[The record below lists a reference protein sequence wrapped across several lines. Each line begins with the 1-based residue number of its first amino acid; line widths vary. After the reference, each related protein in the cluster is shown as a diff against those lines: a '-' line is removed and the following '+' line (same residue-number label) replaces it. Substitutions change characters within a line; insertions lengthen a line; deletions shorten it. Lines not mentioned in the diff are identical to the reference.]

1 MLVEIPD
8 PIIILGIVLGFLA
21 GAVTLFLYSKL
32 RLIGSLQNNGP
43 SDNQRLEYYE
53 KQFIDM
59 KIRLDALNLDKEEPL
74 DGDTMVKIQSE
85 MVKPASRKGRRSRS
99 MIHKHVPV
107 SRVPNMSSEDSVK
120 HVLKLITKKP
130 MTSRDIEVTF
140 GGRSRE
146 HVSRLMKKLFDD
158 GLVERNTTYR
168 PYTYSI
174 TDSGKKHIG
183 EENLVYAVSSRIIDV
198 FEFGV

>member
-8 PIIILGIVLGFLA
+8 AGIILFVILA
-21 GAVTLFLYSKL
+21 FVGGVVTLYLSTKL
-32 RLIGSLQNNGP
+32 RSSPNPTIPGP
-43 SDNQRLEYYE
+43 ASINRLEYYE
-53 KQFIDM
+53 NQLIDM
-59 KIRLDALNLDKEEPL
+59 KIRLDAMELDTEN
-74 DGDTMVKIQSE
+74 SE
-85 MVKPASRKGRRSRS
+85 MPNFDKVNEELAKPQKRKQEVGSMEIKSQGTSR
-99 MIHKHVPV
+99 I
-107 SRVPNMSSEDSVK
+107 PNMSFEDSIE

-158 GLVERNTTYR
+158 GFVERNTTKR

-174 TDSGKKHIG
+174 TDSGKARIG
-183 EENLVYAVSSRIIDV
+183 SKENVVYAVSQ
-198 FEFGV
+198 

>member
-32 RLIGSLQNNGP
+32 RLVGSLQNNGP

-59 KIRLDALNLDKEEPL
+59 KIRLDALNLDNEGPL
-74 DGDTMVKIQSE
+74 DEAEMVKIQSE
-85 MVKPASRKGRRSRS
+85 MVKSASRKERRSRS
-99 MIHKHVPV
+99 TIEKRARV
-107 SRVPNMSSEDSVK
+107 SRIPNMSSEDSVK

-158 GLVERNTTYR
+158 GLVERNTTNR

-174 TDSGKKHIG
+174 TDNGKNHIG
-183 EENLVYAVSSRIIDV
+183 EENLVYAVS
-198 FEFGV
+198 G

>member
-32 RLIGSLQNNGP
+32 RLVGNLQNNGP

-74 DGDTMVKIQSE
+74 DGAEMVKIQSE
-85 MVKPASRKGRRSRS
+85 MVKSPSRKGRRSKS
-99 MIHKHVPV
+99 IIEKHVPA
-107 SRVPNMSSEDSVK
+107 SRIPNMSSEDSVK

-158 GLVERNTTYR
+158 GLVERNTTNR

-174 TDSGKKHIG
+174 TDSGKRHIG
-183 EENLVYAVSSRIIDV
+183 EENLVYAVSS
-198 FEFGV
+198 

>member
-8 PIIILGIVLGFLA
+8 PMVILGIVLGFLA
-21 GAVTLFLYSKL
+21 GAVALFLYSKL
-32 RLIGSLQNNGP
+32 RLVGSLQNNNP

-59 KIRLDALNLDKEEPL
+59 KIRLDALNLDNEESL
-74 DGDTMVKIQSE
+74 GEDEMVKIQSE
-85 MVKPASRKGRRSRS
+85 MVKSPSRKGRRSRA
-99 MIHKHVPV
+99 MVEKHMPV
-107 SRVPNMSSEDSVK
+107 SRIPNMSSKDSVK

-158 GLVERNTTYR
+158 GLVERDATNR

-183 EENLVYAVSSRIIDV
+183 EESLVYAVSS
-198 FEFGV
+198 

>member
-8 PIIILGIVLGFLA
+8 PMVILGIVLGFLA
-21 GAVTLFLYSKL
+21 GAVALFLYSKL
-32 RLIGSLQNNGP
+32 RLVGSLQNNNP

-59 KIRLDALNLDKEEPL
+59 KIRLDALNLDNEEPL
-74 DGDTMVKIQSE
+74 GEDEMVKIQSE
-85 MVKPASRKGRRSRS
+85 MVKSPSRKERRSRAVVE
-99 MIHKHVPV
+99 KHAPV
-107 SRVPNMSSEDSVK
+107 SRIPNMSSEDSVK

-158 GLVERNTTYR
+158 GLVERDATNR

-183 EENLVYAVSSRIIDV
+183 EENLVYAVSS
-198 FEFGV
+198 

>member
-8 PIIILGIVLGFLA
+8 PMVILGIVLGFLA
-21 GAVTLFLYSKL
+21 GAVALFLYSKL
-32 RLIGSLQNNGP
+32 RLVGSLQNNGP

-59 KIRLDALNLDKEEPL
+59 KIRLDALNLDNEEPL
-74 DGDTMVKIQSE
+74 GEDEMVKIQSE
-85 MVKPASRKGRRSRS
+85 MVKSPSRKGRRSRA
-99 MIHKHVPV
+99 MVEKHVPV
-107 SRVPNMSSEDSVK
+107 SRIPNMSSEDSVK

-158 GLVERNTTYR
+158 GLVERNTTNR

-174 TDSGKKHIG
+174 TDSGKKHVG
-183 EENLVYAVSSRIIDV
+183 EENLVYAVSS
-198 FEFGV
+198 

>member
-32 RLIGSLQNNGP
+32 RLVGSLQNNGP

-59 KIRLDALNLDKEEPL
+59 KIRLDALNLDQEEPL
-74 DGDTMVKIQSE
+74 DGDQMVKIQSE

-99 MIHKHVPV
+99 MIHKHMPV

-158 GLVERNTTYR
+158 GLVERNTTNR
-168 PYTYSI
+168 PYIYSI
-174 TDSGKKHIG
+174 TDSGKNHIG
-183 EENLVYAVSSRIIDV
+183 EENLVYAVS
-198 FEFGV
+198 G

>member
-8 PIIILGIVLGFLA
+8 PMVILGIVLGFLA
-21 GAVTLFLYSKL
+21 LAVALFLYSKL
-32 RLIGSLQNNGP
+32 RLIGSLQNNNP

-74 DGDTMVKIQSE
+74 DEVEIGKMQVE
-85 MVKPASRKGRRSRS
+85 MVKPANRKERRSRV
-99 MIHKHVPV
+99 MVEKHIPV
-107 SRVPNMSSEDSVK
+107 SRIPNMSSEDSVK
-120 HVLKLITKKP
+120 HVLKLIIKKP

-158 GLVERNTTYR
+158 GLVERNTTNR

-174 TDSGKKHIG
+174 TDSGKKHINA
-183 EENLVYAVSSRIIDV
+183 EENLVYAVSQ
-198 FEFGV
+198 

>member
-21 GAVTLFLYSKL
+21 GVVTLFLYSKL
-32 RLIGSLQNNGP
+32 RLVGNLQNNGP

-74 DGDTMVKIQSE
+74 DGDEMVKIQSE
-85 MVKPASRKGRRSRS
+85 MVKPASRKARRSRS
-99 MIHKHVPV
+99 IIEKHVPV
-107 SRVPNMSSEDSVK
+107 SRIPNMSSEDSVK

-130 MTSRDIEVTF
+130 MTTRDIEVTF

-158 GLVERNTTYR
+158 GLVERNTTNR

-183 EENLVYAVSSRIIDV
+183 EENLVYAVSS
-198 FEFGV
+198 

>member
-8 PIIILGIVLGFLA
+8 PMVILGIVLGFLA
-21 GAVTLFLYSKL
+21 GAVALFLYSKL
-32 RLIGSLQNNGP
+32 RLVGSLQNNGP

-59 KIRLDALNLDKEEPL
+59 KIRLDALNLDNEEPL
-74 DGDTMVKIQSE
+74 GEDEMVKIQSE
-85 MVKPASRKGRRSRS
+85 MVKSPSRKERRSRAVVE
-99 MIHKHVPV
+99 KHTPV
-107 SRVPNMSSEDSVK
+107 SRIPNMSSEDSVK

-158 GLVERNTTYR
+158 GLVERDATNR

-174 TDSGKKHIG
+174 TDSGRKHID
-183 EENLVYAVSSRIIDV
+183 EENLVYGVSS
-198 FEFGV
+198 

>member
-8 PIIILGIVLGFLA
+8 PVIILGIVLGFLA

-32 RLIGSLQNNGP
+32 RLVGSLQNNGP

-74 DGDTMVKIQSE
+74 DEAEMVKIQSE
-85 MVKPASRKGRRSRS
+85 MVKSPSRKGRRSRS
-99 MIHKHVPV
+99 IIEKRVPV
-107 SRVPNMSSEDSVK
+107 SRIPNMSSEDSVK

-158 GLVERNTTYR
+158 GLVERNTTNR

-174 TDSGKKHIG
+174 TDSGKKYVG
-183 EENLVYAVSSRIIDV
+183 EENLVYAVSS
-198 FEFGV
+198 

>member
-21 GAVTLFLYSKL
+21 GVVTLFLYSKL
-32 RLIGSLQNNGP
+32 RLVGSLQNNGP

-59 KIRLDALNLDKEEPL
+59 KIRLDALNLDNEEPL
-74 DGDTMVKIQSE
+74 GGDEMVKIQSE
-85 MVKPASRKGRRSRS
+85 MVKPASRKARRSRS
-99 MIHKHVPV
+99 IIEKHVPV
-107 SRVPNMSSEDSVK
+107 SRIPNMSSEDSVK

-146 HVSRLMKKLFDD
+146 HVSRLMKTLFDG
-158 GLVERNTTYR
+158 GLVERNTANR

-174 TDSGKKHIG
+174 TDRGKKHIG
-183 EENLVYAVSSRIIDV
+183 EENLVYAVSS
-198 FEFGV
+198 

>member
-8 PIIILGIVLGFLA
+8 PMVILGIVLGFLA
-21 GAVTLFLYSKL
+21 GAVALFLYSKL
-32 RLIGSLQNNGP
+32 RLVGSLQNNNP

-59 KIRLDALNLDKEEPL
+59 KIRLDALNLDNEEPL
-74 DGDTMVKIQSE
+74 GEDEMVKIQSE
-85 MVKPASRKGRRSRS
+85 MVKSPSRKGRRSRVTVE
-99 MIHKHVPV
+99 KHMPV
-107 SRVPNMSSEDSVK
+107 SRIPNMSSKDSVK

-158 GLVERNTTYR
+158 GLVERNTTSR

-183 EENLVYAVSSRIIDV
+183 EENLVYAVSS
-198 FEFGV
+198 

>member
-8 PIIILGIVLGFLA
+8 PMVILGIVLGFLA
-21 GAVTLFLYSKL
+21 GAVVLFLYSKL
-32 RLIGSLQNNGP
+32 RLIGSLQNNNP

-74 DGDTMVKIQSE
+74 DEVEMGKMQVE
-85 MVKPASRKGRRSRS
+85 MVKPANRKERRSRVVVE
-99 MIHKHVPV
+99 KHTQIN
-107 SRVPNMSSEDSVK
+107 RIPNMSSEDSVK

-158 GLVERNTTYR
+158 GLVERNTANR

-174 TDSGKKHIG
+174 TDSGRKHIG
-183 EENLVYAVSSRIIDV
+183 EENLVYAVSS
-198 FEFGV
+198 

>member
-8 PIIILGIVLGFLA
+8 PMVILGIVLGFLA
-21 GAVTLFLYSKL
+21 LAVALFLYSKL
-32 RLIGSLQNNGP
+32 RLIGSLQNNNP

-74 DGDTMVKIQSE
+74 DEVEMGKMQVE
-85 MVKPASRKGRRSRS
+85 MVKPANRKERRSRV
-99 MIHKHVPV
+99 MVEKHMPV
-107 SRVPNMSSEDSVK
+107 SRIPNMSSEDSVK

-158 GLVERNTTYR
+158 GLVERNTTNR

-174 TDSGKKHIG
+174 TDSGKKHISA
-183 EENLVYAVSSRIIDV
+183 EENLVYAVSQ
-198 FEFGV
+198 

>member
-8 PIIILGIVLGFLA
+8 PMVILGIVLGFLA
-21 GAVTLFLYSKL
+21 GAVALFLYSKL
-32 RLIGSLQNNGP
+32 RLVGSLQNNNP

-59 KIRLDALNLDKEEPL
+59 KIRLDALNLDNEESL
-74 DGDTMVKIQSE
+74 GEDEMVKIQSE
-85 MVKPASRKGRRSRS
+85 MVKSPSRKERRSRAVVE
-99 MIHKHVPV
+99 KHAPV
-107 SRVPNMSSEDSVK
+107 SRIPNMSSEDSVK

-158 GLVERNTTYR
+158 GLVERDATNR

-174 TDSGKKHIG
+174 TDSGRKHID
-183 EENLVYAVSSRIIDV
+183 EENLVYAVSS
-198 FEFGV
+198 

>member
-8 PIIILGIVLGFLA
+8 PMVILGIVLGFLA
-21 GAVTLFLYSKL
+21 GAIALFLYSKL
-32 RLIGSLQNNGP
+32 RLVGSLQNNNP

-59 KIRLDALNLDKEEPL
+59 KIRLDALNLDNEEPL
-74 DGDTMVKIQSE
+74 DEDEMVKIQSE
-85 MVKPASRKGRRSRS
+85 MVKSPSRKGRRSRA
-99 MIHKHVPV
+99 MVEKHMPV
-107 SRVPNMSSEDSVK
+107 SRIPNMSSEDSVK

-158 GLVERNTTYR
+158 GLVERDATNR

-183 EENLVYAVSSRIIDV
+183 EENLVYAVSS
-198 FEFGV
+198 

>member
-8 PIIILGIVLGFLA
+8 PMVILGIVLGFLA
-21 GAVTLFLYSKL
+21 GAIALFLYSKL
-32 RLIGSLQNNGP
+32 RLVGSLQNNNP

-59 KIRLDALNLDKEEPL
+59 KIRLDALNLDNEESL
-74 DGDTMVKIQSE
+74 GEDEMVKIQSE
-85 MVKPASRKGRRSRS
+85 MVKSPSRKGRRSRA
-99 MIHKHVPV
+99 MVEKRAPV
-107 SRVPNMSSEDSVK
+107 SRIPNMSSEDSVK

-158 GLVERNTTYR
+158 GLVERDATNR

-183 EENLVYAVSSRIIDV
+183 EENLVYAVSS
-198 FEFGV
+198 

>member
-8 PIIILGIVLGFLA
+8 PMVILGIVLGFLA
-21 GAVTLFLYSKL
+21 GAVALFLYSKL
-32 RLIGSLQNNGP
+32 RLVGSLQNNGP

-59 KIRLDALNLDKEEPL
+59 KIRLDALNLDNEEPL
-74 DGDTMVKIQSE
+74 GEDEMVKIQSE
-85 MVKPASRKGRRSRS
+85 MVKSPSRKERRSRAVVE
-99 MIHKHVPV
+99 KHAPV
-107 SRVPNMSSEDSVK
+107 SRIPNMSSEDSVK

-158 GLVERNTTYR
+158 GLVERNTANR

-174 TDSGKKHIG
+174 TDSGKRHIG
-183 EENLVYAVSSRIIDV
+183 EENLVYAVSS
-198 FEFGV
+198 

>member
-8 PIIILGIVLGFLA
+8 PMVLLGIVLGFIA
-21 GAVTLFLYSKL
+21 GAVALFLYSKL
-32 RLIGSLQNNGP
+32 RLVGSLQNNGP

-59 KIRLDALNLDKEEPL
+59 KIRLDALNLDNEEPV
-74 DGDTMVKIQSE
+74 GEAEMVKMQAE
-85 MVKPASRKGRRSRS
+85 MVKPASRKERRSRS
-99 MIHKHVPV
+99 TVEKHVPV
-107 SRVPNMSSEDSVK
+107 SRIPNMSSEDSVK
-120 HVLKLITKKP
+120 HVLNLITKKP

-158 GLVERNTTYR
+158 GLVERDERNR

-183 EENLVYAVSSRIIDV
+183 VEEVLIPTVSS
-198 FEFGV
+198 

>member
-8 PIIILGIVLGFLA
+8 PVIILGIVLGFLA

-32 RLIGSLQNNGP
+32 RLVGSLQNNGP

-74 DGDTMVKIQSE
+74 DEAEMVKIQSE
-85 MVKPASRKGRRSRS
+85 MVKSPSRKERRSRS
-99 MIHKHVPV
+99 VIEKRVPV
-107 SRVPNMSSEDSVK
+107 NRIPNMSSEDSVK
-120 HVLKLITKKP
+120 HVLNLITKKP

-158 GLVERNTTYR
+158 GLVERNTTNR

-174 TDSGKKHIG
+174 TDSGKKYVG
-183 EENLVYAVSSRIIDV
+183 EENLVYAVSS
-198 FEFGV
+198 

>member
-8 PIIILGIVLGFLA
+8 PMVILGIVLGFLA
-21 GAVTLFLYSKL
+21 GAVVLFLYSKL
-32 RLIGSLQNNGP
+32 RLIGSLQNNNP

-59 KIRLDALNLDKEEPL
+59 KIRLDALNLDNEEPL
-74 DGDTMVKIQSE
+74 GEDEMVKIQSE
-85 MVKPASRKGRRSRS
+85 MVKSSSRKGRRSRAL
-99 MIHKHVPV
+99 IEKRVPV
-107 SRVPNMSSEDSVK
+107 SRIPNMSSEDSVK

-146 HVSRLMKKLFDD
+146 HVSRLMKKLFDG
-158 GLVERNTTYR
+158 GLVERNTTNR

-174 TDSGKKHIG
+174 TDSGKKHVG
-183 EENLVYAVSSRIIDV
+183 EENLVYAVSS
-198 FEFGV
+198 

>member
-8 PIIILGIVLGFLA
+8 VGVILFIILAFVGGV
-21 GAVTLFLYSKL
+21 VTLYLSTKL
-32 RLIGSLQNNGP
+32 RSSPNPTIPGP
-43 SDNQRLEYYE
+43 ASINRLEYYE
-53 KQFIDM
+53 NQLIDM
-59 KIRLDALNLDKEEPL
+59 KIRLDAMELDTEN
-74 DGDTMVKIQSE
+74 SE
-85 MVKPASRKGRRSRS
+85 MPNFDKVNEELAKPQKRKQEVGSMEIKSQGTSR
-99 MIHKHVPV
+99 I
-107 SRVPNMSSEDSVK
+107 PNMSFEDSIE

-158 GLVERNTTYR
+158 GFVERNTTKR

-174 TDSGKKHIG
+174 TDSGKARIG
-183 EENLVYAVSSRIIDV
+183 SKENVVYAVSQ
-198 FEFGV
+198 

>member
-8 PIIILGIVLGFLA
+8 VSIILFVILA
-21 GAVTLFLYSKL
+21 FVGGVVTLYLSTKL
-32 RLIGSLQNNGP
+32 RSSPNPTIPGP
-43 SDNQRLEYYE
+43 ASINRLEYYE
-53 KQFIDM
+53 NQLIDM
-59 KIRLDALNLDKEEPL
+59 KIRLDAMELDTEN
-74 DGDTMVKIQSE
+74 SE
-85 MVKPASRKGRRSRS
+85 MPNFDKVNEELAKPQKRKQEARS
-99 MIHKHVPV
+99 MEIKSQGT
-107 SRVPNMSSEDSVK
+107 SRIPNMSFEDSIE

-158 GLVERNTTYR
+158 GFVERNTTKR

-174 TDSGKKHIG
+174 TDSGKARIG
-183 EENLVYAVSSRIIDV
+183 SKENVVYAVSQ
-198 FEFGV
+198 

>member
-8 PIIILGIVLGFLA
+8 PMVILGIVLGFLA
-21 GAVTLFLYSKL
+21 LAVALFLYSKL
-32 RLIGSLQNNGP
+32 RLIGSLQNNSP

-74 DGDTMVKIQSE
+74 DEVEMGKMQVE
-85 MVKPASRKGRRSRS
+85 MVKPANRKERRSRV
-99 MIHKHVPV
+99 MVEKHIPV
-107 SRVPNMSSEDSVK
+107 NRIPNMSSEDSVK

-174 TDSGKKHIG
+174 TDSGKKHISA
-183 EENLVYAVSSRIIDV
+183 EENLVYAVSQ
-198 FEFGV
+198 

>member
-8 PIIILGIVLGFLA
+8 PMVILGIVLGFLA
-21 GAVTLFLYSKL
+21 LAVALFLYSKL
-32 RLIGSLQNNGP
+32 RLIGSLQNNNP

-74 DGDTMVKIQSE
+74 DEVEMGKMQVE
-85 MVKPASRKGRRSRS
+85 MVKPANRKERRSRV
-99 MIHKHVPV
+99 MVEKHMPV
-107 SRVPNMSSEDSVK
+107 SRIPNMSSEDSVK

-158 GLVERNTTYR
+158 GLVERNTTNR

-174 TDSGKKHIG
+174 TDNGKKHIG
-183 EENLVYAVSSRIIDV
+183 AEENLVYAVSQ
-198 FEFGV
+198 